1 MTPVPTEPSLEGLVA
16 VRVGDQM
23 IGVPLLRVQ
32 DVIAPVR
39 IDRVPLAPFEVA
51 GSLNL
56 RGRIITAVD
65 MRRRLGLRRARS
77 ASRT

>member
-1 MTPVPTEPSLEGLVA
+1 MTSPSTEPSLEGFVS

-39 IDRVPLAPFEVA
+39 IDRVPL
-51 GSLNL
+51 GRSRW
-56 RGRIITAVD
+56 RGR
-65 MRRRLGLRRARS
+65 
-77 ASRT
+77 

>member
-1 MTPVPTEPSLEGLVA
+1 MSPASTDPSLEGFVS

-56 RGRIITAVD
+56 RGRIITA
-65 MRRRLGLRRARS
+65 
-77 ASRT
+77 

>member
-1 MTPVPTEPSLEGLVA
+1 MTPATTEPSLEGLVA

-39 IDRVPLAPFEVA
+39 IDRVPLPR
-51 GSLNL
+51 S
-56 RGRIITAVD
+56 RWPGR
-65 MRRRLGLRRARS
+65 
-77 ASRT
+77 